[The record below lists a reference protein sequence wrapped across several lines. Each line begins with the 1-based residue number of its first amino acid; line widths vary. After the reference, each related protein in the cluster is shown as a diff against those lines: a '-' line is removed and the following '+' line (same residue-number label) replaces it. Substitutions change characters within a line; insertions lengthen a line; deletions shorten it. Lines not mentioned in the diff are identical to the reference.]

1 MLFKETVATSTL
13 ELLESLMA
21 IPELSD
27 FALVGGTNLALR
39 FGHRISV
46 DIDLFSNKPFD
57 SNDIVP
63 VLLNNYPSLLITS
76 QKKSS
81 LQCWISD
88 IKVDIV
94 LHEYPYLQPVDIISG
109 LRLASTS
116 DIVAMK
122 LNAVSQR
129 GARKDFWDI
138 AELLDQYSLE
148 DMLQFFSSKYKMYEV
163 FHIVRS
169 LSYFDDA
176 DNMPAASV
184 IPLKNIS
191 WTDVKNKIQVAIKK
205 HLDNIR

>member
-1 MLFKETVATSTL
+1 MLFKETVAANTL

-46 DIDLFSNKPFD
+46 DLDLFSNKPFD

-63 VLLNNYPSLLITS
+63 VLLSYYPSLLIKS
-76 QKKSS
+76 QRKSS
-81 LQCWISD
+81 LQCWVNE

-122 LNAVSQR
+122 LNALSQR
-129 GARKDFWDI
+129 GAKKDFWDI
-138 AELLDQYSLE
+138 AELLDEYSLE
-148 DMLQFFSSKYKMYEV
+148 EMLQFFSGKYKMYEV

-169 LSYFDDA
+169 LSYFEDA
-176 DNMPAASV
+176 DNMPEGSV
-184 IPLKNIS
+184 IPLKKVT
-191 WTDVKNKIQVAIKK
+191 WLAVKNKIQVAIKEY
-205 HLDNIR
+205 LDSI

>member
-81 LQCWISD
+81 LNVGS
-88 IKVDIV
+88 
-94 LHEYPYLQPVDIISG
+94 
-109 LRLASTS
+109 
-116 DIVAMK
+116 
-122 LNAVSQR
+122 
-129 GARKDFWDI
+129 
-138 AELLDQYSLE
+138 
-148 DMLQFFSSKYKMYEV
+148 
-163 FHIVRS
+163 
-169 LSYFDDA
+169 
-176 DNMPAASV
+176 
-184 IPLKNIS
+184 
-191 WTDVKNKIQVAIKK
+191 AI
-205 HLDNIR
+205 